1 MLTVTFHVVDD
12 SAESLQDVVVRV
24 YSEDG
29 ASFVTQG
36 TTDVLGELTLDLEDD
51 TTYWVRFFKIGYEF
65 NNRLAIETDSEE
77 DNNTFT
83 ITGTNLNAHPP
94 ATDSNYCRASGM
106 FVDTTGA
113 ETAGVQLRFALQSP
127 PKVVGGMAL
136 ARSVKVVH
144 TDEDG
149 KVSIDLIRNAIYNV
163 MVEGRE
169 DDPFQV
175 RVPNASATDI
185 VDLLWPVPE
194 EVTFAEEEVEVAEEA
209 SEVISVALTMSNGV
223 GLPYEIEGLE
233 AATTLRLTKFVRFVV
248 GDLGVCTVSINGLT
262 NELTI
267 TGVSAGTTTVTAELL
282 DSAPYIERFPAIEVE
297 FGVLTVTVV

>member
-12 SAESLQDVVVRV
+12 SVEYLQDVVVRV

-51 TTYWVRFFKIGYEF
+51 MTYWVRFFKIGYEF
-65 NNRLAIETDSEE
+65 DTRLAIETDSGE

-83 ITGTNLNAHPP
+83 ITGTDLNTHPP

-106 FVDTTGA
+106 FVDATGA

-136 ARSVKVVH
+136 ARSMKVTH
-144 TDEDG
+144 SDEDG
-149 KVSIDLIRNAIYNV
+149 KVSIDLIRNATYNV

-175 RVPNASATDI
+175 KVPDQSAIDI
-185 VDLLWPVPE
+185 IDLLWPVPE
-194 EVTFAEEEVEVAEEA
+194 AVEFSEDTLEVAVDE
-209 SEVISVALTMSNGV
+209 SDIITVTLVMSNGV
-223 GLPYEIEGLE
+223 DVPYEIEGLE
-233 AATTLRLTKFVRFVV
+233 LPDTTRVTDFIKFVV
-248 GDLGVCTVSINGLT
+248 DDTTVCTVSFNSTT
-262 NELTI
+262 NELTVL
-267 TGVSAGTTTVTAELL
+267 GVESGTTTVTAELVS
-282 DSAPYIERFPAIEVE
+282 DPPYVERFPAIEVT
-297 FGVLTVTVV
+297 FGVLTVTVP